1 MSDALVRVKNLSC
14 QAGAKYLLHDISWEI
29 QRGEHWAV
37 FGRNGCGKT
46 TLLSIIAGYRAFSQ
60 GTLEVF
66 GEAYSQENILRL
78 RRQIGWISSSFFDK
92 YYQTER
98 VLDIVL
104 SGTYGTMGVNFRIT
118 DREVR
123 KAKRLLSEVGLRGRI
138 SSPYD
143 TLSKGERQQV
153 LIARAFM
160 SDPELLILDEP
171 GTGLDAMAREQLLRT
186 IDQLAEDEKKTI
198 IFVTHYSE
206 EILPAFDRCLLL
218 RSGVIFRTGKT
229 ADLFT
234 SEGMSEF
241 FEYPVRIEKEG
252 DTYRFKIASQTLK
265 GLLGEGDGIL

>member
-1 MSDALVRVKNLSC
+1 MADTLVKVEHLSC
-14 QAGAKYLLHDISWEI
+14 QAGAQYLLHDIHWEI
-29 QRGEHWAV
+29 KRGEHWAV

-46 TLLSIIAGYRAFSQ
+46 TLLSILAGYKAYTQ

-66 GEAYSQENILRL
+66 GQAYTEENILTL
-78 RRQIGWISSSFFDK
+78 RSQIGWISSSFFDK

-98 VLDIVL
+98 VIDIVL
-104 SGTYGTMGVNFRIT
+104 SGSYGTLGVNFGIRNQ
-118 DREVR
+118 DVK
-123 KAKRLLSEVGLRGRI
+123 KAKRLLTEVGLRSRML
-138 SSPYD
+138 SPYD

-186 IDQLAEDEKKTI
+186 IDQLAEDVHKTI
-198 IFVTHYSE
+198 IFVTHYPE
-206 EILPAFDRCLLL
+206 EILPAFDQCLLL

-234 SEGMSEF
+234 SEVMSEF
-241 FEYPVRIEKEG
+241 FEYPVEIEKEG
-252 DTYRFKIASQTLK
+252 DTYRFKIASQTLS
-265 GLLGEGDGIL
+265 GLLREGEDVR